1 MRLRRELVEHM
12 AGRMAAGLLD
22 DRLVSG
28 VALPVLAGRL
38 ASALLQDLAVE
49 DRLNAEVR
57 EIMRQHA
64 ADIDR
69 GGVEVQELFK
79 KIKAKLVRDR
89 KLIL

>member
-1 MRLRRELVEHM
+1 M
-12 AGRMAAGLLD
+12 AGRMATDLLD
-22 DRLVSG
+22 RHLVAG
-28 VALPVLAGRL
+28 VAQPVLAGRL
-38 ASALLQDLAVE
+38 ASALVEDLTVE

>member
-1 MRLRRELVEHM
+1 M

-22 DRLVSG
+22 EHLVSG

-38 ASALLQDLAVE
+38 SAALLEDLAVE
-49 DRLNAEVR
+49 DKLNAEVR

>member
-1 MRLRRELVEHM
+1 M